1 MSDDSG
7 FSPHQQTDGRVIGG
21 QTHPRTNRS
30 EGSSDQKNVTYPS
43 CVQCEQRHPSDY
55 SVPLG

>member
-1 MSDDSG
+1 VG
-7 FSPHQQTDGRVIGG
+7 SPHQQTDGRVIEG

-30 EGSSDQKNVTYPS
+30 GGSSDQKNVTYPS
-43 CVQCEQRHPSDY
+43 CVRCEQRHPNDY